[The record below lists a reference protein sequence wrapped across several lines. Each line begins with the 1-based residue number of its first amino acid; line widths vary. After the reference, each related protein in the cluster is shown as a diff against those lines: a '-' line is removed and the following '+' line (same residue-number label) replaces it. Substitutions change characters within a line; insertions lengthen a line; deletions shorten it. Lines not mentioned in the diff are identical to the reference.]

1 MRIDSYLFALLILL
15 AIILGCQLATAEEA
29 SYYSGGGVACPS
41 PYHYTG
47 MTAAVKDRTAF
58 PCGSVVEVTT
68 YNRRLGK
75 SYHAQLIITDRGP
88 FIKGRVIDVYKDAAG
103 MLGLIGPGH
112 LPVTIRRVR

>member
-1 MRIDSYLFALLILL
+1 MKIDPFLFALCLL
-15 AIILGCQLATAEEA
+15 LTIILGCQLASAQEA

-47 MTAAVKDRTAF
+47 MTAAIKDRATF
-58 PCGSVVEVTT
+58 PCGAVVDVTT

-75 SYHAQLIITDRGP
+75 TYHAQLTVTDRGP

-112 LPVTIRRVR
+112 LPVTIRRLR